1 MPAPARKT
9 SGRWDPATRWRW
21 YDAFDMG
28 RVGRYVQLK
37 AREGQRDALVEH
49 MLGVAQLLA
58 EVPGCELYV
67 INTSAADTD
76 TIWVTEVWS
85 TQGELDA
92 SLTLDSVKASVGQV
106 MALLASPPER
116 IDVLPVGGKG
126 LDAG

>member
-49 MLGVAQLLA
+49 MLGVL
-58 EVPGCELYV
+58 
-67 INTSAADTD
+67 
-76 TIWVTEVWS
+76 TIAVRIIC
-85 TQGELDA
+85 
-92 SLTLDSVKASVGQV
+92 VG
-106 MALLASPPER
+106 SPHESEQS
-116 IDVLPVGGKG
+116 KG
-126 LDAG
+126 